1 MKAMSTIDE
10 ILAHNK
16 AFVEEKGY
24 LKYSTDKY
32 PDKELAI
39 VSCMGHAPYRTSS
52 SGIGTQEWRC
62 QDNQK
67 RWRCDIPS
75 FWQRYQKL
83 AGSCF

>member
-1 MKAMSTIDE
+1 MSTIDE

-16 AFVEEKGY
+16 TFVEEKGY

-32 PDKELAI
+32 PDKKLAI
-39 VSCMGHAPYRTSS
+39 VSCMDTRLTELSTG
-52 SGIGTQEWRC
+52 GIGTQEWRC

-67 RWRCDIPS
+67 RWRSDIPS
-75 FWQRYQKL
+75 FWQRYKKL

>member
-1 MKAMSTIDE
+1 MSTIDE

-16 AFVEEKGY
+16 TFVEEKGY

-32 PDKELAI
+32 PDKKLAI
-39 VSCMGHAPYRTSS
+39 VSCMDTRLTELLPAALGLRR
-52 SGIGTQEWRC
+52 RC

-67 RWRCDIPS
+67 RWRSNIPS
-75 FWQRYQKL
+75 FWQRYSKL

>member
-1 MKAMSTIDE
+1 MSTIDE

-16 AFVEEKGY
+16 TFVEEKGY

-32 PDKELAI
+32 PDKKASNSKLH
-39 VSCMGHAPYRTSS
+39 GHAPYRTSTG
-52 SGIGTQEWRC
+52 GIGTQEWRC

-67 RWRCDIPS
+67 RWRSDIPS
-75 FWQRYQKL
+75 FWQRYKKL